1 MNISQDFSLTASVW
15 DGDKFLIEAATANGS
30 RQMKVTAEVVR
41 AYLNGTAGPDTDR
54 RVLPFRGFIES
65 GEISPASAAP
75 VLPLEVWFVRSAA
88 RFAVAERS
96 SEPVSSSAPP
106 KLYDNWASRSLYNDG
121 LSPAAGN
128 LYVCQDD
135 DRPYWWTGAELRPIV
150 TDTTGQVIADAIP
163 LDEIDAIMAAASRPS
178 SSSPAKSP
186 ASTAPA
192 AEEAAQAEEVEEA
205 ASQEE
210 AAPQEEAPAAVAEPV
225 ADTTEEGTEEGTEE
239 VAEPKA
245 AELIDTTLRSASL
258 VDTTLRSA
266 TIIDKSKRS
275 ATMIDKSK
283 RSATIID
290 KSKRSATIID
300 KSKRS
305 ADVTTVTP
313 AARII
318 TVG

>member
-41 AYLNGTAGPDTDR
+41 AYLNGTAGPSSATDR
-54 RVLPFRGFIES
+54 RVLPFRGFMDS
-65 GEISPASAAP
+65 GEISPSSAATA
-75 VLPLEVWFVRSAA
+75 LPLEVWFVRSAA

-106 KLYDNWASRSLYNDG
+106 KLYDNWEGRSLYNDG

-128 LYVCQDD
+128 LFVCQSD

-163 LDEIDAIMAAASRPS
+163 LDEIDAITAAASRPS

-186 ASTAPA
+186 ASPAPA
-192 AEEAAQAEEVEEA
+192 AEEAAQAEEVEEVEEA

-210 AAPQEEAPAAVAEPV
+210 AAPQEESPAEVAE
-225 ADTTEEGTEEGTEE
+225 TTETEAEE
-239 VAEPKA
+239 EKEPKA

-275 ATMIDKSK
+275 AT
-283 RSATIID
+283 IID
-290 KSKRSATIID
+290 KSKHSATIID

-313 AARII
+313 SARIV

>member
-65 GEISPASAAP
+65 GEISPSSAAP

-96 SEPVSSSAPP
+96 SSPVSSSAPP

-135 DRPYWWTGAELRPIV
+135 DRPYWWTGAELRHIV

-163 LDEIDAIMAAASRPS
+163 LDEIDAITAAASRPS

-186 ASTAPA
+186 ASPAPA
-192 AEEAAQAEEVEEA
+192 AEEAAQADGIEAAEDAEAAEA
-205 ASQEE
+205 AS
-210 AAPQEEAPAAVAEPV
+210 QEEAPAAVAEPV
-225 ADTTEEGTEEGTEE
+225 AETTEEE
-239 VAEPKA
+239 AEPKA

-275 ATMIDKSK
+275 AT
-283 RSATIID
+283 IID

-305 ADVTTVTP
+305 ADVTTATP
-313 AARII
+313 SARII

>member
-41 AYLNGTAGPDTDR
+41 AYLNGTAGPSSATDR
-54 RVLPFRGFIES
+54 RVLPFRGFMDS
-65 GEISPASAAP
+65 GEISPASASPA
-75 VLPLEVWFVRSAA
+75 LPLEVWFVRSAA

-106 KLYDNWASRSLYNDG
+106 KLYDNWGSRSLYNDG

-163 LDEIDAIMAAASRPS
+163 LDEIDAITAAASRPS

-186 ASTAPA
+186 ASLSPA

-210 AAPQEEAPAAVAEPV
+210 AATQEEAPAAVAEPV
-225 ADTTEEGTEEGTEE
+225 AETTEEGTEEE
-239 VAEPKA
+239 AEPKA

-275 ATMIDKSK
+275 AT
-283 RSATIID
+283 
-290 KSKRSATIID
+290 IID

-313 AARII
+313 SARII

>member
-41 AYLNGTAGPDTDR
+41 AYLNGTAGPSSATDR
-54 RVLPFRGFIES
+54 RVLPFRGFMDS
-65 GEISPASAAP
+65 GEISPSSAATA
-75 VLPLEVWFVRSAA
+75 LPLEVWFVRSAA

-96 SEPVSSSAPP
+96 SSPVSSSAPP
-106 KLYDNWASRSLYNDG
+106 KLYDNWEGRSLYNDG

-128 LYVCQDD
+128 LFVCQSD

-163 LDEIDAIMAAASRPS
+163 LDEIDAITAAASRPS

-186 ASTAPA
+186 ASPTPA
-192 AEEAAQAEEVEEA
+192 AEEAA
-205 ASQEE
+205 S
-210 AAPQEEAPAAVAEPV
+210 QEEAPAAVAE
-225 ADTTEEGTEEGTEE
+225 TTEEEK
-239 VAEPKA
+239 EPKA

-266 TIIDKSKRS
+266 TL
-275 ATMIDKSK
+275 
-283 RSATIID
+283 ID

-313 AARII
+313 SARII

>member
-30 RQMKVTAEVVR
+30 RQMKVTAEMVR

-54 RVLPFRGFIES
+54 RVLPFRGFMDS
-65 GEISPASAAP
+65 GEISPASAATA
-75 VLPLEVWFVRSAA
+75 LPLEVWFVRSAA

-96 SEPVSSSAPP
+96 SSPVSSSAPP

-121 LSPAAGN
+121 LSPASGN

-186 ASTAPA
+186 ASTAPP
-192 AEEAAQAEEVEEA
+192 AEEAAQAEEGEEA
-205 ASQEE
+205 EEAEE
-210 AAPQEEAPAAVAEPV
+210 AAPQEEAPASVAEPV
-225 ADTTEEGTEEGTEE
+225 AETTEEGTEEE
-239 VAEPKA
+239 AEPKA

-283 RSATIID
+283 RSATL
-290 KSKRSATIID
+290 ID

-313 AARII
+313 SARII

>member
-41 AYLNGTAGPDTDR
+41 AYLNGTAGPSSATDR
-54 RVLPFRGFIES
+54 RVLPFRGFMDS
-65 GEISPASAAP
+65 GEISPASAATA
-75 VLPLEVWFVRSAA
+75 LPLEVWFVRSAA

-96 SEPVSSSAPP
+96 SSPVSSSRPP
-106 KLYDNWASRSLYNDG
+106 KLYDNWEGRSLYNDG

-128 LYVCQDD
+128 LFVCQSD

-178 SSSPAKSP
+178 SSSPSKSP

-192 AEEAAQAEEVEEA
+192 AEEAAPQEEA
-205 ASQEE
+205 ASQEK
-210 AAPQEEAPAAVAEPV
+210 APAAVAEPV
-225 ADTTEEGTEEGTEE
+225 ADTTEE

-245 AELIDTTLRSASL
+245 AELIDTTLRVASL

>member
-65 GEISPASAAP
+65 GEISPSSAAP
-75 VLPLEVWFVRSAA
+75 VLPLEVWFVRSSA

-96 SEPVSSSAPP
+96 SSPVSSSAPP

-163 LDEIDAIMAAASRPS
+163 LDEIDAITAAASRPS

-192 AEEAAQAEEVEEA
+192 AEEAEEAKEA
-205 ASQEE
+205 AS
-210 AAPQEEAPAAVAEPV
+210 QEEAPAAVAEPV
-225 ADTTEEGTEEGTEE
+225 AETTEKGTEEEK
-239 VAEPKA
+239 EPKA

-258 VDTTLRSA
+258 VDTTL
-266 TIIDKSKRS
+266 
-275 ATMIDKSK
+275 

>member
-41 AYLNGTAGPDTDR
+41 AYLNGTAGPSSATDR
-54 RVLPFRGFIES
+54 RVLPFRGFMDS
-65 GEISPASAAP
+65 GEISPASASPA
-75 VLPLEVWFVRSAA
+75 LPLEVWFVRSAA

-106 KLYDNWASRSLYNDG
+106 KLYDNWGSRSLYNDG

-128 LYVCQDD
+128 LFVCQDD

-163 LDEIDAIMAAASRPS
+163 LDEIDAITAAASRPS

-186 ASTAPA
+186 ASLSPA

-205 ASQEE
+205 AT
-210 AAPQEEAPAAVAEPV
+210 QEEAPAAVAEPV
-225 ADTTEEGTEEGTEE
+225 AETTEEGTEEGTEE
-239 VAEPKA
+239 EAELKA

-275 ATMIDKSK
+275 AT
-283 RSATIID
+283 
-290 KSKRSATIID
+290 IID

-313 AARII
+313 SARII
-318 TVG
+318 TIG

>member
-41 AYLNGTAGPDTDR
+41 AYLNGTAGPSSATDR
-54 RVLPFRGFIES
+54 RVLPFRGFMDS
-65 GEISPASAAP
+65 GEISPATASPA
-75 VLPLEVWFVRSAA
+75 LPLEVWFVRSAA

-96 SEPVSSSAPP
+96 SEPVSSSRPP
-106 KLYDNWASRSLYNDG
+106 KLYDNWEGRSLYNDG
-121 LSPAAGN
+121 LSPAVGN

-135 DRPYWWTGAELRPIV
+135 DRPYWWTGAQLRPIV
-150 TDTTGQVIADAIP
+150 TDTTGTVIADAIP
-163 LDEIDAIMAAASRPS
+163 LDEIDAITAAASRPS

-205 ASQEE
+205 EE
-210 AAPQEEAPAAVAEPV
+210 AASQEEAPAAVAAPV
-225 ADTTEEGTEEGTEE
+225 AETTAEE
-239 VAEPKA
+239 AEPKA

-266 TIIDKSKRS
+266 TI
-275 ATMIDKSK
+275 IDKSK

>member
-41 AYLNGTAGPDTDR
+41 AYLNGTAGPSSATDR
-54 RVLPFRGFIES
+54 RVLPFRGFMDS
-65 GEISPASAAP
+65 GEISPASAATA
-75 VLPLEVWFVRSAA
+75 LPLEVWFVRSAA

-106 KLYDNWASRSLYNDG
+106 KLYDNWEGRSLYNDG

-128 LYVCQDD
+128 LFVCQSD
-135 DRPYWWTGAELRPIV
+135 DRPYWWTGAQLRPIV

-163 LDEIDAIMAAASRPS
+163 LDEIDAITAAASRPS

-186 ASTAPA
+186 ASPTPA
-192 AEEAAQAEEVEEA
+192 AEEAA
-205 ASQEE
+205 S
-210 AAPQEEAPAAVAEPV
+210 QEEAPAAVAE
-225 ADTTEEGTEEGTEE
+225 AEEDEEK
-239 VAEPKA
+239 EPKA

-275 ATMIDKSK
+275 AT
-283 RSATIID
+283 IID

-313 AARII
+313 SARII

>member
-65 GEISPASAAP
+65 GEISPSSAAP

-163 LDEIDAIMAAASRPS
+163 LDEIDAITAAASRPS

-186 ASTAPA
+186 ASPAPA
-192 AEEAAQAEEVEEA
+192 AEEAAQAEEVEEV
-205 ASQEE
+205 EE
-210 AAPQEEAPAAVAEPV
+210 AASQEEAPAAVAEPV
-225 ADTTEEGTEEGTEE
+225 AETTEAEEEKE
-239 VAEPKA
+239 KEPKA

-275 ATMIDKSK
+275 AT
-283 RSATIID
+283 IID
-290 KSKRSATIID
+290 KSKHSATIID

-313 AARII
+313 SARII

>member
-41 AYLNGTAGPDTDR
+41 AYLNGTAGPSSATDR
-54 RVLPFRGFIES
+54 RVLPFRGFMDS
-65 GEISPASAAP
+65 GEISPSSAATA
-75 VLPLEVWFVRSAA
+75 LPLEVWFVRSAA

-106 KLYDNWASRSLYNDG
+106 KLYDNWEGRSLYNDG

-128 LYVCQDD
+128 LFVCQSD

-163 LDEIDAIMAAASRPS
+163 LDEIDAITAAASRPS

-186 ASTAPA
+186 ASPAPA
-192 AEEAAQAEEVEEA
+192 AEEAAQAEEVEEVEEA

-210 AAPQEEAPAAVAEPV
+210 AAPQEESPAAVAE
-225 ADTTEEGTEEGTEE
+225 TTETEAEE
-239 VAEPKA
+239 EKEPKA

-275 ATMIDKSK
+275 AT
-283 RSATIID
+283 IID
-290 KSKRSATIID
+290 KSKHSATIID

-313 AARII
+313 SARII

>member
-41 AYLNGTAGPDTDR
+41 AYLNGTAGPSSATDR

-65 GEISPASAAP
+65 GEISSASAATA
-75 VLPLEVWFVRSAA
+75 LPLEVWFVRSAG

-96 SEPVSSSAPP
+96 SEPVSSSRPP
-106 KLYDNWASRSLYNDG
+106 KLYDNWEGRSLYNDG

-128 LYVCQDD
+128 LFVCQDD
-135 DRPYWWTGAELRPIV
+135 DRPYWWTGAQLRPIV

-163 LDEIDAIMAAASRPS
+163 LDEIDAITAAASRPS

-192 AEEAAQAEEVEEA
+192 AEEAEEAKEA

-210 AAPQEEAPAAVAEPV
+210 APTAVAEPV
-225 ADTTEEGTEEGTEE
+225 AETTEEGTEEE
-239 VAEPKA
+239 AEPKA

-258 VDTTLRSA
+258 VDTTL
-266 TIIDKSKRS
+266 
-275 ATMIDKSK
+275 

>member
-65 GEISPASAAP
+65 GEISPASASPA
-75 VLPLEVWFVRSAA
+75 LPLEVWFVRSAA

-96 SEPVSSSAPP
+96 SSPVSSSAPP
-106 KLYDNWASRSLYNDG
+106 KLYDNWEGRSLYNDG

-128 LYVCQDD
+128 LFVCQED
-135 DRPYWWTGAELRPIV
+135 DRPYWWTGAQLRPIV

-163 LDEIDAIMAAASRPS
+163 LDEIDAITAAASRPS

-186 ASTAPA
+186 ASPAPA
-192 AEEAAQAEEVEEA
+192 AEEADQAEEVKEAEEAEA
-205 ASQEE
+205 AS
-210 AAPQEEAPAAVAEPV
+210 QEEAPAAVAEPI
-225 ADTTEEGTEEGTEE
+225 AETTEEGTEEE
-239 VAEPKA
+239 AEPKA

-275 ATMIDKSK
+275 AT
-283 RSATIID
+283 
-290 KSKRSATIID
+290 IID

-313 AARII
+313 SARII

>member
-41 AYLNGTAGPDTDR
+41 AYLNGTAGPSSATDR
-54 RVLPFRGFIES
+54 RVLPFRGFMDS
-65 GEISPASAAP
+65 GEISPSSAATA
-75 VLPLEVWFVRSAA
+75 LPLEVWFVRSAA

-96 SEPVSSSAPP
+96 SSPVSSSAPP
-106 KLYDNWASRSLYNDG
+106 KLYDNWEGRALYNDG
-121 LSPAAGN
+121 LSPAVGN

-135 DRPYWWTGAELRPIV
+135 DRPYWWTGAQLRPIV

-163 LDEIDAIMAAASRPS
+163 LDEIDAITAAASRPS

-186 ASTAPA
+186 ASTEPA

-205 ASQEE
+205 
-210 AAPQEEAPAAVAEPV
+210 EEAPAAVAEPI
-225 ADTTEEGTEEGTEE
+225 AETTEEEAEEEK
-239 VAEPKA
+239 EPKA

-275 ATMIDKSK
+275 AT
-283 RSATIID
+283 
-290 KSKRSATIID
+290 IID

-313 AARII
+313 SARII
-318 TVG
+318 TIG

>member
-41 AYLNGTAGPDTDR
+41 AYLNGTAGPSSTTDR
-54 RVLPFRGFIES
+54 RVLPFRGFMDS
-65 GEISPASAAP
+65 GEISPASASPA
-75 VLPLEVWFVRSAA
+75 LPLEVWFVRSAA

-106 KLYDNWASRSLYNDG
+106 KLYDNWGSRSLYNDG

-128 LYVCQDD
+128 LFVCQSD

-163 LDEIDAIMAAASRPS
+163 LDEIDAITAAASRPS

-192 AEEAAQAEEVEEA
+192 AEEAEEA
-205 ASQEE
+205 KEATSQEE
-210 AAPQEEAPAAVAEPV
+210 AASQEEAPAAVAEPV
-225 ADTTEEGTEEGTEE
+225 AETTEEGTEERTEE
-239 VAEPKA
+239 EAEPKA

-275 ATMIDKSK
+275 AT
-283 RSATIID
+283 IID

-313 AARII
+313 SARII

>member
-54 RVLPFRGFIES
+54 RVLPFRGFMDS
-65 GEISPASAAP
+65 GEISPSSAATA
-75 VLPLEVWFVRSAA
+75 LPLEVWFVRSAA

-96 SEPVSSSAPP
+96 SSPVSSSAPP
-106 KLYDNWASRSLYNDG
+106 KLYDNWEGRSLYNDG

-128 LYVCQDD
+128 LFVCQSD

-163 LDEIDAIMAAASRPS
+163 LDEIDAITAAASRPS

-186 ASTAPA
+186 ASPAPA
-192 AEEAAQAEEVEEA
+192 AEEAAQAEEGEEA
-205 ASQEE
+205 EEAEE
-210 AAPQEEAPAAVAEPV
+210 AAPQEEAPASVAEPV
-225 ADTTEEGTEEGTEE
+225 AETTEEGTEEE
-239 VAEPKA
+239 AEPKA

-290 KSKRSATIID
+290 KSKRSA
-300 KSKRS
+300 
-305 ADVTTVTP
+305 DVTTVTP

>member
-41 AYLNGTAGPDTDR
+41 AYLNGTAGPSSATDQ
-54 RVLPFRGFIES
+54 RVLPFRGFMDS
-65 GEISPASAAP
+65 GEISPSSAATA
-75 VLPLEVWFVRSAA
+75 LPLEVWFVRSAA

-106 KLYDNWASRSLYNDG
+106 KLYDNWEGRSLYNDG

-128 LYVCQDD
+128 LFVCQSD

-163 LDEIDAIMAAASRPS
+163 LNEIDAITAAASRPS
-178 SSSPAKSP
+178 SSSPASP
-186 ASTAPA
+186 APA
-192 AEEAAQAEEVEEA
+192 AEEAAQAEEVEEVEEA

-210 AAPQEEAPAAVAEPV
+210 AAPQEESPAAVAE
-225 ADTTEEGTEEGTEE
+225 TTETEAEE
-239 VAEPKA
+239 EKEPKA

-275 ATMIDKSK
+275 AT
-283 RSATIID
+283 IID
-290 KSKRSATIID
+290 KSKHSATIID

-313 AARII
+313 SARII

>member
-41 AYLNGTAGPDTDR
+41 AYLNGTAGPSSATDR

-65 GEISPASAAP
+65 GEISSASAATA
-75 VLPLEVWFVRSAA
+75 LPLEVWFVCSAA

-96 SEPVSSSAPP
+96 SDPVSSSAPP
-106 KLYDNWASRSLYNDG
+106 KLYDNWEGRALYNDG

-135 DRPYWWTGAELRPIV
+135 DRPYWWTGAQLRPIV

-163 LDEIDAIMAAASRPS
+163 LDEIDAITAAASRPS

-186 ASTAPA
+186 ASLSPA
-192 AEEAAQAEEVEEA
+192 AEEAAQADGIEAAEEAESAEA
-205 ASQEE
+205 AS
-210 AAPQEEAPAAVAEPV
+210 QEEAPAAVAAPV
-225 ADTTEEGTEEGTEE
+225 AETTEEEK
-239 VAEPKA
+239 EPKA

-258 VDTTLRSA
+258 VDTTL
-266 TIIDKSKRS
+266 
-275 ATMIDKSK
+275 

>member
-1 MNISQDFSLTASVW
+1 MNILQDFSLTASVW

-41 AYLNGTAGPDTDR
+41 AYLNGTAVPDTDR

-65 GEISPASAAP
+65 GEISPSSAAP
-75 VLPLEVWFVRSAA
+75 VLPLEVWFVRSSA

-96 SEPVSSSAPP
+96 SDPVSSSAPP

-121 LSPAAGN
+121 LTPAAGN

-135 DRPYWWTGAELRPIV
+135 DRPYWWTGAELRHIV

-163 LDEIDAIMAAASRPS
+163 LDEIDAITAAASRPS

-192 AEEAAQAEEVEEA
+192 AEEVEEAEEAEEA

-210 AAPQEEAPAAVAEPV
+210 EAPQEEAPAAVAEPI
-225 ADTTEEGTEEGTEE
+225 AETTEAETTEPE
-239 VAEPKA
+239 AEPKA

-266 TIIDKSKRS
+266 TI
-275 ATMIDKSK
+275 IDKSK

-313 AARII
+313 AARIV

>member
-41 AYLNGTAGPDTDR
+41 AYLNGTAGPSSATDR
-54 RVLPFRGFIES
+54 RVLPFRGFMDS
-65 GEISPASAAP
+65 GEISPSSAAP
-75 VLPLEVWFVRSAA
+75 ALPLEVWFVRSAA

-96 SEPVSSSAPP
+96 SDPVSSSAPP
-106 KLYDNWASRSLYNDG
+106 KLYDNWEGRSLYNDG

-128 LYVCQDD
+128 LFVCQSD

-163 LDEIDAIMAAASRPS
+163 LDEIDAITAAASRPS

-186 ASTAPA
+186 ASPAPA
-192 AEEAAQAEEVEEA
+192 AEEAAQADGIEAAEDAEAAEA
-205 ASQEE
+205 AS
-210 AAPQEEAPAAVAEPV
+210 QEEAPAAVAEPV
-225 ADTTEEGTEEGTEE
+225 AETTEEE
-239 VAEPKA
+239 AEPKA

-266 TIIDKSKRS
+266 TI
-275 ATMIDKSK
+275 IDKSK

>member
-41 AYLNGTAGPDTDR
+41 AYLNGTAGPSSATDR
-54 RVLPFRGFIES
+54 RVLPFRGFMDS
-65 GEISPASAAP
+65 GEISPASASPA
-75 VLPLEVWFVRSAA
+75 LPLEVWFVRSAA

-96 SEPVSSSAPP
+96 SSPVSSSAPP
-106 KLYDNWASRSLYNDG
+106 KLYDNWEGRSLYNDG

-128 LYVCQDD
+128 LFVCQSD

-163 LDEIDAIMAAASRPS
+163 LDEIDAITAAASRPS

-186 ASTAPA
+186 ASPSPA
-192 AEEAAQAEEVEEA
+192 AEVADQAEEVKEAEEAEA

-210 AAPQEEAPAAVAEPV
+210 ASAAVAASIAEPT
-225 ADTTEEGTEEGTEE
+225 AAEEEK
-239 VAEPKA
+239 EPKA

-275 ATMIDKSK
+275 ATLIDKSK
-283 RSATIID
+283 HSATIID
-290 KSKRSATIID
+290 N
-300 KSKRS
+300 SKRS
-305 ADVTTVTP
+305 ADVTAVTP
-313 AARII
+313 SARII

>member
-65 GEISPASAAP
+65 GEISPSSAAP

-96 SEPVSSSAPP
+96 SSPVSSSAPP
-106 KLYDNWASRSLYNDG
+106 KLYDNWVSRSLYNDG

-163 LDEIDAIMAAASRPS
+163 LDEIDAITAAASRPS

-186 ASTAPA
+186 ASPAPA
-192 AEEAAQAEEVEEA
+192 AEEAAQADGIEAAEDAEAAEA
-205 ASQEE
+205 AS
-210 AAPQEEAPAAVAEPV
+210 QEEAPAAVAEPV
-225 ADTTEEGTEEGTEE
+225 AETTEEE
-239 VAEPKA
+239 AEPKA

-275 ATMIDKSK
+275 AT
-283 RSATIID
+283 IID

-305 ADVTTVTP
+305 ADVTTATP
-313 AARII
+313 SARII

>member
-41 AYLNGTAGPDTDR
+41 AYLNGTAGPSSATDR
-54 RVLPFRGFIES
+54 RVLPFRGFMDS
-65 GEISPASAAP
+65 GEISPSSAATP
-75 VLPLEVWFVRSAA
+75 LPLEVWFVRSAA

-106 KLYDNWASRSLYNDG
+106 KLYDNWEGRSLYNDG

-128 LYVCQDD
+128 LFVCQSD

-163 LDEIDAIMAAASRPS
+163 LDEIDAITAAASRPS

-186 ASTAPA
+186 ASPTPA
-192 AEEAAQAEEVEEA
+192 AEEA

-210 AAPQEEAPAAVAEPV
+210 ATSQEEAPAAVAE
-225 ADTTEEGTEEGTEE
+225 TTEEEEEK
-239 VAEPKA
+239 EPKA
-245 AELIDTTLRSASL
+245 AGLIDTTLRSASL

-266 TIIDKSKRS
+266 TLIG
-275 ATMIDKSK
+275 KSK

-313 AARII
+313 SARII

>member
-41 AYLNGTAGPDTDR
+41 AYLNGTTGPDTDR

-75 VLPLEVWFVRSAA
+75 VLPLEVWFVRSSA

-96 SEPVSSSAPP
+96 SDPVSSSAPP

-121 LSPAAGN
+121 LTPAAGN
-128 LYVCQDD
+128 LYVCQSD
-135 DRPYWWTGAELRPIV
+135 DRPYWWTGAELRHIV

-163 LDEIDAIMAAASRPS
+163 LDEIDAIIAAASRPS

-186 ASTAPA
+186 ASPAP
-192 AEEAAQAEEVEEA
+192 AEEAAQAEEA
-205 ASQEE
+205 E

-225 ADTTEEGTEEGTEE
+225 AETTEEGTEAE
-239 VAEPKA
+239 AEPKA

-283 RSATIID
+283 RSA
-290 KSKRSATIID
+290 
-300 KSKRS
+300 
-305 ADVTTVTP
+305 DVTTVTP

>member
-41 AYLNGTAGPDTDR
+41 AYLNGTAGPSSATDR
-54 RVLPFRGFIES
+54 RVLPFRGFMDS
-65 GEISPASAAP
+65 GEISPSSAATA
-75 VLPLEVWFVRSAA
+75 LPLEVWFVRSAA

-106 KLYDNWASRSLYNDG
+106 KLYDNWEGRNLYNDG

-128 LYVCQDD
+128 LFVCQSD

-163 LDEIDAIMAAASRPS
+163 LDEIDAITAAASRPS

-186 ASTAPA
+186 ASLSPA

-210 AAPQEEAPAAVAEPV
+210 APAAVAEPV
-225 ADTTEEGTEEGTEE
+225 AETTEEEK
-239 VAEPKA
+239 EPKA
-245 AELIDTTLRSASL
+245 AEL
-258 VDTTLRSA
+258 
-266 TIIDKSKRS
+266 
-275 ATMIDKSK
+275 IDKSK

-313 AARII
+313 SARII

>member
-41 AYLNGTAGPDTDR
+41 AYLNGTAGPSSATDR
-54 RVLPFRGFIES
+54 RVLPFRGFMDS
-65 GEISPASAAP
+65 GEISPASASPA
-75 VLPLEVWFVRSAA
+75 LPLEVWFVRSAA

-96 SEPVSSSAPP
+96 SEPVSSSRPP
-106 KLYDNWASRSLYNDG
+106 KLYDNWEGRSLYNDG
-121 LSPAAGN
+121 LSPAVGN

-135 DRPYWWTGAELRPIV
+135 DRPYWWTGAQLRPIV
-150 TDTTGQVIADAIP
+150 TDTTGTVIADAIP
-163 LDEIDAIMAAASRPS
+163 LDEIDAITAAASRPS

-205 ASQEE
+205 EE
-210 AAPQEEAPAAVAEPV
+210 AASQEEAPAAVAAPV
-225 ADTTEEGTEEGTEE
+225 AETTAEE
-239 VAEPKA
+239 AEPKA

-266 TIIDKSKRS
+266 TI
-275 ATMIDKSK
+275 IDKSK

>member
-41 AYLNGTAGPDTDR
+41 AYLNGTAGPSSATDR
-54 RVLPFRGFIES
+54 RVLPFRGFMDS
-65 GEISPASAAP
+65 GEISPSSAATA
-75 VLPLEVWFVRSAA
+75 LPLEVWFVRSAA

-96 SEPVSSSAPP
+96 SEPVSSSRPP
-106 KLYDNWASRSLYNDG
+106 KLYDNWEGRSLYNDG

-128 LYVCQDD
+128 LFVCQSD
-135 DRPYWWTGAELRPIV
+135 DRPYWWTGAQLRPIV

-163 LDEIDAIMAAASRPS
+163 LDEIDAITEAASRPS

-192 AEEAAQAEEVEEA
+192 AEEAEEAKEA
-205 ASQEE
+205 AS
-210 AAPQEEAPAAVAEPV
+210 QEEAPAAVAEPV
-225 ADTTEEGTEEGTEE
+225 AETTEEGTEEE
-239 VAEPKA
+239 AEPKA

-266 TIIDKSKRS
+266 TI
-275 ATMIDKSK
+275 IDKSK

>member
-75 VLPLEVWFVRSAA
+75 ALQLEVWFVRSSA

-96 SEPVSSSAPP
+96 SEPVTSSAPP
-106 KLYDNWASRSLYNDG
+106 KLYDNWASRSIYNDG
-121 LSPAAGN
+121 LSPASGN

-186 ASTAPA
+186 TSTAPP
-192 AEEAAQAEEVEEA
+192 AEEAAPQAEEGEEAEEA
-205 ASQEE
+205 APQE

-225 ADTTEEGTEEGTEE
+225 ADTTEEGTEE

>member
-41 AYLNGTAGPDTDR
+41 AYLNGTAGPSSATDR
-54 RVLPFRGFIES
+54 RVLPFRGFMDS
-65 GEISPASAAP
+65 GEISPASASPA
-75 VLPLEVWFVRSAA
+75 LPLEVWFVRSAA

-106 KLYDNWASRSLYNDG
+106 KLYDNWGSRSLYNDG

-128 LYVCQDD
+128 LFVCQSD

-163 LDEIDAIMAAASRPS
+163 LDEIDAITAAASRPS

-192 AEEAAQAEEVEEA
+192 AEEAEEAKEA
-205 ASQEE
+205 AS
-210 AAPQEEAPAAVAEPV
+210 QEEAPAAVAEPV
-225 ADTTEEGTEEGTEE
+225 AETTEEGTEEE
-239 VAEPKA
+239 AEPKA

-266 TIIDKSKRS
+266 TL
-275 ATMIDKSK
+275 IDKSK

>member
-41 AYLNGTAGPDTDR
+41 AYLNGTASPSSATDR
-54 RVLPFRGFIES
+54 RVLPFRGFMDS
-65 GEISPASAAP
+65 GEISPASASPA
-75 VLPLEVWFVRSAA
+75 LPLEVWFVRSAA

-96 SEPVSSSAPP
+96 STPVSSSAPP
-106 KLYDNWASRSLYNDG
+106 KLYDNWEGRSLYNDG

-128 LYVCQDD
+128 LFVCQSD

-163 LDEIDAIMAAASRPS
+163 LDEIDAITAAASRPS

-186 ASTAPA
+186 ASPTPA
-192 AEEAAQAEEVEEA
+192 AEEAA
-205 ASQEE
+205 S
-210 AAPQEEAPAAVAEPV
+210 QEEAPAAVAE
-225 ADTTEEGTEEGTEE
+225 TTEEEK
-239 VAEPKA
+239 EPKA

-266 TIIDKSKRS
+266 TL
-275 ATMIDKSK
+275 IDKSK

-313 AARII
+313 LARII

>member
-41 AYLNGTAGPDTDR
+41 AYLNETAGPSSATDR
-54 RVLPFRGFIES
+54 RVLPFRGFMDS
-65 GEISPASAAP
+65 GEISPASASPA
-75 VLPLEVWFVRSAA
+75 LPLEVWFVRSAA

-96 SEPVSSSAPP
+96 SSPVSSSAPP
-106 KLYDNWASRSLYNDG
+106 KLYDNWGSRSLYNDG

-163 LDEIDAIMAAASRPS
+163 LDEIDAITAAASRPS

-186 ASTAPA
+186 ASPSPA
-192 AEEAAQAEEVEEA
+192 AEVADQAEEVKEAEEAEA

-210 AAPQEEAPAAVAEPV
+210 ASAAVA
-225 ADTTEEGTEEGTEE
+225 ASI
-239 VAEPKA
+239 AEPTAAEEEKELKA

-266 TIIDKSKRS
+266 TIIDKSKRL
-275 ATMIDKSK
+275 
-283 RSATIID
+283 ATIID
-290 KSKRSATIID
+290 KSKRSATLID

-305 ADVTTVTP
+305 ADVTTITP

>member
-1 MNISQDFSLTASVW
+1 MNILQDFSLTASVW

-41 AYLNGTAGPDTDR
+41 AYLNGTAGPSSATDR
-54 RVLPFRGFIES
+54 RVLPFRGFMDS
-65 GEISPASAAP
+65 GEISPASAATA
-75 VLPLEVWFVRSAA
+75 LPLEVWFVRSAT

-96 SEPVSSSAPP
+96 SSPVSSSAPP
-106 KLYDNWASRSLYNDG
+106 KLYDNWEGRSLYNDG

-128 LYVCQDD
+128 LFVCQDD

-163 LDEIDAIMAAASRPS
+163 LDEIDAITAAASRPS

-186 ASTAPA
+186 ASPTPA
-192 AEEAAQAEEVEEA
+192 AEEAA
-205 ASQEE
+205 S
-210 AAPQEEAPAAVAEPV
+210 QEEAPAAVAE
-225 ADTTEEGTEEGTEE
+225 TTEEEEEK
-239 VAEPKA
+239 EPKA

-275 ATMIDKSK
+275 AT
-283 RSATIID
+283 IID

-313 AARII
+313 SARII

>member
-65 GEISPASAAP
+65 GEISPSSAAP
-75 VLPLEVWFVRSAA
+75 VLPLEVWFVRSSA

-96 SEPVSSSAPP
+96 SDPVSSSAPP

-121 LSPAAGN
+121 LTPAAGN

-150 TDTTGQVIADAIP
+150 TDTTGQVVADAIP
-163 LDEIDAIMAAASRPS
+163 LDEIDAITAAASRPS

-186 ASTAPA
+186 ASPAPA
-192 AEEAAQAEEVEEA
+192 AEEAAF
-205 ASQEE
+205 QEE
-210 AAPQEEAPAAVAEPV
+210 AAPQEEAPASVAEPV
-225 ADTTEEGTEEGTEE
+225 AETTEEE
-239 VAEPKA
+239 AEPKA

-275 ATMIDKSK
+275 AT
-283 RSATIID
+283 IID
-290 KSKRSATIID
+290 KSKRSATMID

>member
-30 RQMKVTAEVVR
+30 SQMKVTAEVVR
-41 AYLNGTAGPDTDR
+41 AYLNGTAGPNTDR
-54 RVLPFRGFIES
+54 RVLPFRGFMDS

-75 VLPLEVWFVRSAA
+75 ALPLEVWFVRSAA

-163 LDEIDAIMAAASRPS
+163 LDEIDAITAAASRPS

-186 ASTAPA
+186 ASPAPA

-210 AAPQEEAPAAVAEPV
+210 AATQEEAPASVADPVAE
-225 ADTTEEGTEEGTEE
+225 TTEEGTEEE
-239 VAEPKA
+239 AEPKA

-275 ATMIDKSK
+275 ATL
-283 RSATIID
+283 ID

>member
-41 AYLNGTAGPDTDR
+41 AYLNGTAGPSSATDR
-54 RVLPFRGFIES
+54 RVLPFRGFMDS
-65 GEISPASAAP
+65 GEISPASASPA
-75 VLPLEVWFVRSAA
+75 LPLEVWFVRSAA

-106 KLYDNWASRSLYNDG
+106 KLYDNWGSRSLYNDG

-128 LYVCQDD
+128 LFVCQSD

-163 LDEIDAIMAAASRPS
+163 LDEIDAITAAASRPS

-186 ASTAPA
+186 ASPTPA
-192 AEEAAQAEEVEEA
+192 AEEAA
-205 ASQEE
+205 S
-210 AAPQEEAPAAVAEPV
+210 QEEAPAAVAE
-225 ADTTEEGTEEGTEE
+225 TTEEEEEK
-239 VAEPKA
+239 EPKA
-245 AELIDTTLRSASL
+245 AELIDTTL
-258 VDTTLRSA
+258 
-266 TIIDKSKRS
+266 
-275 ATMIDKSK
+275 

-300 KSKRS
+300 KSKHSATIIDKSKRS

-313 AARII
+313 SARII

>member
-41 AYLNGTAGPDTDR
+41 AYLNGTAGPSSATDR
-54 RVLPFRGFIES
+54 RVLPFRGFMDS
-65 GEISPASAAP
+65 GEISPSSAATA
-75 VLPLEVWFVRSAA
+75 LPLEVWFVRSAA

-96 SEPVSSSAPP
+96 SSPVSSSAQP
-106 KLYDNWASRSLYNDG
+106 KLYDNWEGRSLYNDG

-163 LDEIDAIMAAASRPS
+163 LDEIDAITAAASRPS

-192 AEEAAQAEEVEEA
+192 AEEAEEAKEA
-205 ASQEE
+205 AS
-210 AAPQEEAPAAVAEPV
+210 QEEAPAAVAEPV
-225 ADTTEEGTEEGTEE
+225 AETTEEGTEEE
-239 VAEPKA
+239 AEPKA

-275 ATMIDKSK
+275 AT
-283 RSATIID
+283 IID

-313 AARII
+313 SARII

>member
-30 RQMKVTAEVVR
+30 RQMKVTAEVLR
-41 AYLNGTAGPDTDR
+41 AYLNGTAGPSSATDR
-54 RVLPFRGFIES
+54 RVLPFRGFMDS
-65 GEISPASAAP
+65 GEISPASASPA
-75 VLPLEVWFVRSAA
+75 LPLEVWFVRSAA

-106 KLYDNWASRSLYNDG
+106 KLYDNWEGRSLYNDG

-128 LYVCQDD
+128 LFVCQSD

-163 LDEIDAIMAAASRPS
+163 LDEIDAITAAASRPS

-192 AEEAAQAEEVEEA
+192 AEEAEEAKEA
-205 ASQEE
+205 AS
-210 AAPQEEAPAAVAEPV
+210 QEEAPAAVAEPV
-225 ADTTEEGTEEGTEE
+225 AETTEEGTEEE
-239 VAEPKA
+239 AEPKA

-266 TIIDKSKRS
+266 TL
-275 ATMIDKSK
+275 
-283 RSATIID
+283 ID

-313 AARII
+313 SARII

>member
-41 AYLNGTAGPDTDR
+41 AYLNGTAGPSSATDR
-54 RVLPFRGFIES
+54 RVLPFRGFMDS
-65 GEISPASAAP
+65 GEISPASASPA
-75 VLPLEVWFVRSAA
+75 LPLEVWFVRSAA

-106 KLYDNWASRSLYNDG
+106 KLYDNWEGRSLYNDG

-128 LYVCQDD
+128 LFVCQSD

-163 LDEIDAIMAAASRPS
+163 LDEIDAITAAASRPS

-186 ASTAPA
+186 ASPAPA
-192 AEEAAQAEEVEEA
+192 AEEADQAEEVKEAEEAEA
-205 ASQEE
+205 AS
-210 AAPQEEAPAAVAEPV
+210 QEEAPAAVAEPV
-225 ADTTEEGTEEGTEE
+225 AETTEAEAEEDK
-239 VAEPKA
+239 EPKA

-275 ATMIDKSK
+275 AT
-283 RSATIID
+283 IID
-290 KSKRSATIID
+290 KSKHSATIID

-313 AARII
+313 SARII